1 MKKLN
6 YKMVGLSIIS
16 ILSLTFTSA
25 MAEND
30 ACDCYAPYKEH
41 IVQYADEH
49 NPDNHIITINYDTMQ
64 LLNIEPVEG
73 SSNHHADPMGTLSG
87 ANYMMLVAKGS
98 YFTTVWDI
106 KSDTFI
112 KKINLPFRPRSS
124 DTYNKK
130 RNLILLNSRDRP
142 AAVLID
148 AQKLKMVG
156 RAGFNIRCN
165 HYEADPIESNF
176 LLYSNKENF
185 DPNFKCYAPD
195 YGGDQISGHPLW
207 LSANEFIIID
217 RANRAI
223 HVYKIKKDDDLYSTK
238 LVQTIR
244 TNSSMHQMIPRD
256 KNNPHNKIFFG
267 MTEGNKD
274 LNIAPRVYKFKLKHG
289 KLKITGIAEF
299 EKDKI
304 EGMFGHNLYISPNK
318 KYLYAP
324 VAAHYILGKSITN
337 DRDRKNILQ
346 FFNKIKNRSHF
357 SEAFKRFVAWK
368 GISYYQNIF
377 KEFKKQG
384 EVFIIRTKNM
394 KVKKV
399 VEAGY
404 GAGHVAF
411 SKQKHLAIVTNHL
424 DNFVTIID
432 TKHKKFIKNIP
443 LNFEREGIFN
453 LTQSHMQHVSED
465 GEYYY
470 NFWTDGGRF
479 FRINLDTL
487 ELDGSIYTGGVPI
500 QGNFYKEV
508 NTTCDIPAPDT
519 NDGFG
524 ELFEDTPDLNDV
536 SKDMFK
542 SETIYSKRF
551 RKRFRRFH
559 KWFNRDDD

>member
-6 YKMVGLSIIS
+6 YKNIGLSIIS

-25 MAEND
+25 IAGDD
-30 ACDCYAPYKEH
+30 ANDCYAPYKEH

-49 NPDNHIITINYDTMQ
+49 NPENHIITINYDTMQ
-64 LLNIEPVEG
+64 LLNLEPVEG
-73 SSNHHADPMGTLSG
+73 STNHHADPMGTLSG

-124 DTYNKK
+124 DAYNKK
-130 RNLILLNSRDRP
+130 HNLILLNSRDRP

-165 HYEADPIESNF
+165 HYEADPIESNV
-176 LLYSNKENF
+176 LLYSDKENF

-207 LSANEFIIID
+207 LSSNEFIIID

-223 HVYKIKKDDDLYSTK
+223 HVYKIEKEDDLYSTK
-238 LVQTIR
+238 LLQTIR

-289 KLKITGIAEF
+289 LLKIVGIAEF
-299 EKDKI
+299 DKGKI

-324 VAAHYILGKSITN
+324 VAAHYILGKNIANYS
-337 DRDRKNILQ
+337 DRKRILK
-346 FFNKIKNRSHF
+346 FFNKIKHRRHYSR
-357 SEAFKRFVAWK
+357 AFKLFVEWK

-384 EVFIIRTKNM
+384 EVFVIRTKNM

-399 VEAGY
+399 IQAGY

-432 TKHKKFIKNIP
+432 TKHKKFVKNIP
-443 LNFEREGIFN
+443 LDFEREGIFN

-508 NTTCDIPAPDT
+508 NTTCDIPTPDT
-519 NDGFG
+519 DDGFG
-524 ELFEDTPDLNDV
+524 ELFEDTPNLNDV
-536 SKDMFK
+536 SKDMFATG
-542 SETIYSKRF
+542 TIYKKIF